1 MLKALLTTSLK
12 HAVVSIAAGLP
23 LACSV
28 VTQAE
33 PPRGTDGAAPP
44 ARPRIAT
51 RTAEE
56 EVAPNHALQ
65 PALKLARTAR
75 DNAAQLTDYT
85 ATFSKRE
92 LVGQALIGH
101 TMDVKFRPAPFSVY
115 MRFRKANEGRE
126 VLFVEGRN
134 GGKLMAREPG
144 FKGIVGT
151 VSLLPTSPNAM
162 SEGRYPITLFGMENL
177 ANGVVTMW
185 ENELKHED
193 PEVKYYPNAKFGGM
207 ECQVVESVHP
217 TPKRHFP
224 FHRTRLYID
233 KSTGLP
239 VRVEQNGFP
248 SRAGSQPPVIEEYSY
263 TNIKTNVKLTERDFD
278 SRNPNYGF

>member
-1 MLKALLTTSLK
+1 MLKTLWQTSLRRI
-12 HAVVSIAAGLP
+12 AVSVAAGFP
-23 LACSV
+23 LMCSV
-28 VTQAE
+28 AALAE
-33 PPRGTDGAAPP
+33 NPRAGNGAAPP
-44 ARPRIAT
+44 ARPRVAT
-51 RTAEE
+51 RTAEDD
-56 EVAPNHALQ
+56 VAPHHALQ

-92 LVGQALIGH
+92 LVGQDLIAH

-115 MRFRKANEGRE
+115 MKFRKANDGRE

-151 VSLLPTSPNAM
+151 VSLLPTSANAM

-177 ANGVVTMW
+177 AKGVIGMW
-185 ENELKHED
+185 ENELKYED
-193 PEVKYYPNAKFGGM
+193 PDVKYYPNAKFGGM
-207 ECQVVESVHP
+207 ECQVIESTHP

-233 KSTGLP
+233 KSSGLP

-248 SRAGSQPPVIEEYSY
+248 LKSGGQPPVIEEYSY
-263 TNIKTNVKLTERDFD
+263 TSIKTNVKLTERDFD

>member
-1 MLKALLTTSLK
+1 MGTAFLRTALK
-12 HAVVSIAAGLP
+12 HAVVSVAAGIP
-23 LACSV
+23 LLCSV
-28 VTQAE
+28 AVQAD
-33 PPRGTDGAAPP
+33 PPRAANGATPP

-56 EVAPNHALQ
+56 EAAPNHALQ

-92 LVGQALIGH
+92 LVGQELIAH
-101 TMDVKFRPAPFSVY
+101 TMDIKFRPIPFSVY
-115 MRFRKANEGRE
+115 MKFRKANEGRE

-177 ANGVVTMW
+177 AKGVIGMW
-185 ENELKHED
+185 ENELKYED

-207 ECQVVESVHP
+207 ECQVIESVHA

-233 KSTGLP
+233 KSSGLP
-239 VRVEQNGFP
+239 IRVEQNGFP
-248 SRAGSQPPVIEEYSY
+248 SKAGGQPPVIEEYSY
-263 TNIKTNVKLTERDFD
+263 TNIKSNVKLTERDFD
-278 SRNPNYGF
+278 SRNQNYGF